1 MNKAF
6 LTRDGWPD
14 SDNNWQATHQ
24 NWSKN
29 DDNNDASEITEKFDA
44 LLTDNDDNF
53 NNVTRDFLRR
63 NHSSNCTVQHD
74 LKYEKTWKKNENN
87 DHSGI
92 VSDHFKTNY
101 ELKWRYNGY
110 DGCSEDIDD
119 SAEGTDTYTCSSLI
133 SSSSSGI
140 AINTPDDYKKI
151 EEIFGIKMNSSAIEA
166 HQQFQQWLQSISFP

>member
-74 LKYEKTWKKNENN
+74 LKYEKTQKKNEN
-87 DHSGI
+87 DYRSGR
-92 VSDHFKTNY
+92 VSDRFITNY
-101 ELKWRYNGY
+101 ELKWKYNGY
-110 DGCSEDIDD
+110 NGCGEDDNNF
-119 SAEGTDTYTCSSLI
+119 AEGTDTYTRSSLT
-133 SSSSSGI
+133 SSCSSGI
-140 AINTPDDYKKI
+140 DIETPDDYKK
-151 EEIFGIKMNSSAIEA
+151 K
-166 HQQFQQWLQSISFP
+166 